1 MQLLWFLPSLAYGIM
16 LAVTTGNSF
25 LAISTIF
32 TMLIALL
39 VRYRLS
45 RRPKISTATKLRVV
59 DKDIWLDDY
68 RLPRGEF
75 FWTNEQA
82 DFVFDRLGSVS
93 PETSTLQLF
102 LTKTFQRDA
111 AALTVAFGFNDD
123 GVVQR
128 SLVEDGPHAIL
139 IGSTGSGKTELLRA
153 MLRDL
158 LAATSKPT
166 LVCIDFKGG
175 AGLDEFRTASKFFAS
190 DHDVT
195 AAQALIDWLEAELN
209 RRELEAGSEPALVI
223 AIDELGHLLGKLQTC
238 SAVLGAIAAR
248 GRSAGMHLVMT
259 NQNLVGVNRALLSN
273 VKLRLLIGNPDPV
286 DAAMLGQLARTNP
299 AQQAQ
304 QAQQAQ
310 RGIAFAQIV
319 AHGSAAEPFGFVLP
333 GFVAVAREQ
342 SSAQPP
348 PARELQP
355 LRRSTKHHREYSSQE
370 RGRHRQRRQFS
381 IRDLLSRAHT
391 AGSH

>member
-16 LAVTTGNSF
+16 LGVTTSNYF
-25 LAISTIF
+25 LAISTVF

-39 VRYRLS
+39 IRYRLS
-45 RRPKISTATKLRVV
+45 RRPKLSAATKLRVV

-68 RLPRGEF
+68 RLPRGEI
-75 FWTNEQA
+75 FWTQEQA
-82 DFVFDRLGSVS
+82 DFVFNRLGFSS
-93 PETSTLQLF
+93 TETSALQLF

-111 AALTVAFGFNDD
+111 AALNVALGFNDD

-128 SLVEDGPHAIL
+128 SLAEDGPHAIL

-153 MLRDL
+153 ILRDL

-175 AGLDEFRTASKFFAS
+175 AGLDEFRTASKCFAS
-190 DHDVT
+190 DHDLDAT
-195 AAQALIDWLEAELN
+195 ETLFDWLESELN
-209 RRELEAGSEPALVI
+209 RRELEGRTEPALVI
-223 AIDELGHLLGKLQTC
+223 AIDELGHLLGKLQKG

-286 DAAMLGQLARTNP
+286 DAAMLGQLSRIAPT
-299 AQQAQ
+299 QQAE
-304 QAQQAQ
+304 
-310 RGIAFAQIV
+310 RGLAYAQIV
-319 AHGSAAEPFGFVLP
+319 AHGSAAEPFCFVLP
-333 GFVAVAREQ
+333 GFVATSREL

-348 PARELQP
+348 PDREPQP
-355 LRRSTKHHREYSSQE
+355 PRRSTKHHRGYSSQE
-370 RGRHRQRRQFS
+370 RGRHRQRRQLS
-381 IRDLLSRAHT
+381 IRDLLSREHT

>member
-16 LAVTTGNSF
+16 LGVTTSNYF

-39 VRYRLS
+39 IRYRLS
-45 RRPKISTATKLRVV
+45 RRPKLSSATKLRVV

-68 RLPRGEF
+68 RLPRGEI
-75 FWTNEQA
+75 FWTQEQA
-82 DFVFDRLGSVS
+82 DFVFDRLGFSS
-93 PETSTLQLF
+93 TETSALQLF

-111 AALTVAFGFNDD
+111 AALNVALGFNDD

-128 SLVEDGPHAIL
+128 SLAEDGPHAIL

-158 LAATSKPT
+158 LDASSKPT

-190 DHDVT
+190 DHDLDAT
-195 AAQALIDWLEAELN
+195 QTLFDWLESELN
-209 RRELEAGSEPALVI
+209 RRELEARTEPALVI
-223 AIDELGHLLGKLQTC
+223 AIDELGHLLGKLQKG

-286 DAAMLGQLARTNP
+286 DAAMLGQLSRTGP
-299 AQQAQ
+299 AQQTE
-304 QAQQAQ
+304 
-310 RGIAFAQIV
+310 RGLAYAQIV
-319 AHGSAAEPFGFVLP
+319 AHGSAAEPFCFVLP
-333 GFVAVAREQ
+333 GFVATAIEP

-348 PARELQP
+348 PDREPQP
-355 LRRSTKHHREYSSQE
+355 LRRSTKHHREYSSPE
-370 RGRHRQRRQFS
+370 RGRHRQRRQIS
-381 IRDLLSRAHT
+381 IRDLLSREHT

>member
-16 LAVTTGNSF
+16 LGVTTSNYF

-39 VRYRLS
+39 IRYRLS
-45 RRPKISTATKLRVV
+45 RRPKLSAATKLRVV

-68 RLPRGEF
+68 RLPRGEI
-75 FWTNEQA
+75 FWTQEQA
-82 DFVFDRLGSVS
+82 DFVFNRLGFSS
-93 PETSTLQLF
+93 TETSALQLF

-111 AALTVAFGFNDD
+111 AALNVALGFNDD

-128 SLVEDGPHAIL
+128 SLAEDGPHAIL

-153 MLRDL
+153 ILRDL

-190 DHDVT
+190 DHDLSAT
-195 AAQALIDWLEAELN
+195 QTLFDWLESELN
-209 RRELEAGSEPALVI
+209 RRELEARTEPALVI
-223 AIDELGHLLGKLQTC
+223 AIDELGHLLGKLQKG

-286 DAAMLGQLARTNP
+286 DAAMLGQLSRTGP
-299 AQQAQ
+299 AQQSE
-304 QAQQAQ
+304 
-310 RGIAFAQIV
+310 RGLAYAQIV
-319 AHGSAAEPFGFVLP
+319 AHGSAAEPFCFVLP
-333 GFVAVAREQ
+333 GFEATSREP

-348 PARELQP
+348 PGREPQQP
-355 LRRSTKHHREYSSQE
+355 RRSTKHHREYSSQE
-370 RGRHRQRRQFS
+370 RGRHRQRRQIS
-381 IRDLLSRAHT
+381 IRDLLSREHT

>member
-16 LAVTTGNSF
+16 LGVTTSNYF
-25 LAISTIF
+25 LAISTVF

-39 VRYRLS
+39 IRYRLS
-45 RRPKISTATKLRVV
+45 RRPKLSPATKLRVV

-68 RLPRGEF
+68 RLPRGEI
-75 FWTNEQA
+75 FWTQEQA
-82 DFVFDRLGSVS
+82 DFVFDRLGPSS
-93 PETSTLQLF
+93 TDTSALQLF

-111 AALTVAFGFNDD
+111 AALNVALGFNDD

-128 SLVEDGPHAIL
+128 SLAEDGPHAIL

-153 MLRDL
+153 ILRDL

-195 AAQALIDWLEAELN
+195 ETQTLIDWLESELN
-209 RRELEAGSEPALVI
+209 RRELEARTEPALVI
-223 AIDELGHLLGKLQTC
+223 AIDELGHLLGKLQKG

-286 DAAMLGQLARTNP
+286 DAAMLGQLSRTGP
-299 AQQAQ
+299 AQQAE
-304 QAQQAQ
+304 
-310 RGIAFAQIV
+310 RGLAYAQIV
-319 AHGSAAEPFGFVLP
+319 AHGSAAEPFCFVLP
-333 GFVAVAREQ
+333 GFVATAIEP
-342 SSAQPP
+342 SSAHPP
-348 PARELQP
+348 PDREPQP
-355 LRRSTKHHREYSSQE
+355 LRRSTKHHREYSSQG
-370 RGRHRQRRQFS
+370 RGRHRQRRQIS
-381 IRDLLSRAHT
+381 IRDLLSREHT

>member
-16 LAVTTGNSF
+16 LGVTTSNYF

-39 VRYRLS
+39 IRYRLS
-45 RRPKISTATKLRVV
+45 RRPKLSSATKLRVV

-68 RLPRGEF
+68 RLPRGEI
-75 FWTNEQA
+75 FWTQEQA
-82 DFVFDRLGSVS
+82 DFVFNRLGFSS
-93 PETSTLQLF
+93 TETSALQLF

-111 AALTVAFGFNDD
+111 AALNVALGFNDD

-128 SLVEDGPHAIL
+128 SLAEDGPHAIL

-158 LAATSKPT
+158 LDASSKPT

-195 AAQALIDWLEAELN
+195 ATQTLIDWLESELN
-209 RRELEAGSEPALVI
+209 RRELEARTEPALVI
-223 AIDELGHLLGKLQTC
+223 AIDELGHLLGKLQKG

-286 DAAMLGQLARTNP
+286 DAAMLGQLSRTGP
-299 AQQAQ
+299 AQQTE
-304 QAQQAQ
+304 
-310 RGIAFAQIV
+310 RGLAYAQIV
-319 AHGSAAEPFGFVLP
+319 AHGSAAEPFCFVLP
-333 GFVAVAREQ
+333 GFVATSREL
-342 SSAQPP
+342 SSAQPLP
-348 PARELQP
+348 DRVPQP
-355 LRRSTKHHREYSSQE
+355 LRRSTKHHRGYSSQE
-370 RGRHRQRRQFS
+370 RGRHRQRRQIS
-381 IRDLLSRAHT
+381 IRDLLSREHT

>member
-16 LAVTTGNSF
+16 LGVTTSNYF
-25 LAISTIF
+25 LAISTVF

-39 VRYRLS
+39 IRYRLS
-45 RRPKISTATKLRVV
+45 RRPKLSAATKLRVV

-68 RLPRGEF
+68 RLPRGEI
-75 FWTNEQA
+75 FWTQEQA
-82 DFVFDRLGSVS
+82 DFVFDRLGASS
-93 PETSTLQLF
+93 TETSALQLF

-111 AALTVAFGFNDD
+111 AALNVALGFNDD

-128 SLVEDGPHAIL
+128 SLAEDGPHAIL

-158 LAATSKPT
+158 LDASSKPT

-195 AAQALIDWLEAELN
+195 ATQTLIDWLESELN
-209 RRELEAGSEPALVI
+209 RRELEARTEPALVI
-223 AIDELGHLLGKLQTC
+223 AIDELGHLLGKLQKG

-286 DAAMLGQLARTNP
+286 DAAMLGQLSRTGP
-299 AQQAQ
+299 AQQTE
-304 QAQQAQ
+304 
-310 RGIAFAQIV
+310 RGLAYAQIV
-319 AHGSAAEPFGFVLP
+319 AHGSAAEPFCFVLP
-333 GFVAVAREQ
+333 GFVATAIEP

-348 PARELQP
+348 PDREPQP
-355 LRRSTKHHREYSSQE
+355 LRRSTKHHREYSSPE
-370 RGRHRQRRQFS
+370 RGRHRQRRQIS
-381 IRDLLSRAHT
+381 IRDLLSREHT

>member
-16 LAVTTGNSF
+16 LGVTTSNYF

-39 VRYRLS
+39 IRYRLS
-45 RRPKISTATKLRVV
+45 RRPKLSSATKLRVV

-68 RLPRGEF
+68 RLPRGEI
-75 FWTNEQA
+75 FWTQEQA
-82 DFVFDRLGSVS
+82 DFVFNRLGFSS
-93 PETSTLQLF
+93 TETSALQLF

-111 AALTVAFGFNDD
+111 AALNVALGFNDD

-128 SLVEDGPHAIL
+128 SLAEDGPHAIL

-158 LAATSKPT
+158 LDASSKPT

-195 AAQALIDWLEAELN
+195 ATHTLIDWLESELN
-209 RRELEAGSEPALVI
+209 RRELEARTEPALVI
-223 AIDELGHLLGKLQTC
+223 AIDELGHLLGKLQKG

-286 DAAMLGQLARTNP
+286 DAAMLGQLSRTGP
-299 AQQAQ
+299 AQQTE
-304 QAQQAQ
+304 
-310 RGIAFAQIV
+310 RGLAYAQIV
-319 AHGSAAEPFGFVLP
+319 AHGSAAEPFCFVLP
-333 GFVAVAREQ
+333 GFVATAIEP

-348 PARELQP
+348 PDREPQP
-355 LRRSTKHHREYSSQE
+355 LRRSTKHHREYSSPE
-370 RGRHRQRRQFS
+370 RGRHRQRRQIS
-381 IRDLLSRAHT
+381 IRDLLSREHT

>member
-16 LAVTTGNSF
+16 LGVTTSNYF

-39 VRYRLS
+39 IRYRLS
-45 RRPKISTATKLRVV
+45 RRPKLSSATKLRVV

-68 RLPRGEF
+68 RLPRGEI
-75 FWTNEQA
+75 FWTQEQA
-82 DFVFDRLGSVS
+82 DFVFNRLGFSS
-93 PETSTLQLF
+93 TETSALQLF

-111 AALTVAFGFNDD
+111 AALNVALGFNDD

-128 SLVEDGPHAIL
+128 SLAEDGPHAIL

-158 LAATSKPT
+158 LDASSKPT

-195 AAQALIDWLEAELN
+195 ATQTLIDWLESELN
-209 RRELEAGSEPALVI
+209 RRELEARTEPALVI
-223 AIDELGHLLGKLQTC
+223 AIDELGHLLGKLQKG

-286 DAAMLGQLARTNP
+286 DAAMLGQLSRTGP
-299 AQQAQ
+299 AQQTE
-304 QAQQAQ
+304 
-310 RGIAFAQIV
+310 RGLAYAQIV
-319 AHGSAAEPFGFVLP
+319 AHGSAAEPFCFVLP
-333 GFVAVAREQ
+333 GFVATAIEP

-348 PARELQP
+348 PDREPQP
-355 LRRSTKHHREYSSQE
+355 LRRSTKHHREYSSPE
-370 RGRHRQRRQFS
+370 RGRHRQRRQLS

>member
-16 LAVTTGNSF
+16 LGVTTSNYF

-39 VRYRLS
+39 IRYRLS
-45 RRPKISTATKLRVV
+45 RRPKLSSATKLRVV

-68 RLPRGEF
+68 RLPRGEI
-75 FWTNEQA
+75 FWTQEQA
-82 DFVFDRLGSVS
+82 DFVFDRLGFSS
-93 PETSTLQLF
+93 TETSALQLF

-111 AALTVAFGFNDD
+111 AALNVALGFNDD

-128 SLVEDGPHAIL
+128 SLAEDGPHAIL

-158 LAATSKPT
+158 LDASSKPT

-195 AAQALIDWLEAELN
+195 ATQTLIDWLESELN
-209 RRELEAGSEPALVI
+209 RRELEARTEPALVI
-223 AIDELGHLLGKLQTC
+223 AIDELGHLLGKLQKG

-286 DAAMLGQLARTNP
+286 DAAMLGQLSRTGP
-299 AQQAQ
+299 AQQTE
-304 QAQQAQ
+304 
-310 RGIAFAQIV
+310 RGLAYAQIV
-319 AHGSAAEPFGFVLP
+319 AHGSAAEPFCFVLP
-333 GFVAVAREQ
+333 GFVATAIEP

-348 PARELQP
+348 PDREPQP
-355 LRRSTKHHREYSSQE
+355 LRRSTKHHREYSSPE
-370 RGRHRQRRQFS
+370 RGRHRQRRQIS
-381 IRDLLSRAHT
+381 IRDLLSREHT

>member
-1 MQLLWFLPSLAYGIM
+1 MQLLWFVPSLAYGIM
-16 LAVTTGNSF
+16 LGVTTSNYF
-25 LAISTIF
+25 LAISTVF

-39 VRYRLS
+39 IRYRLS
-45 RRPKISTATKLRVV
+45 RRPKLSPATKLRVI

-68 RLPRGEF
+68 RLPRGEI
-75 FWTNEQA
+75 FWTQEQA
-82 DFVFDRLGSVS
+82 DFVFDRLGSS
-93 PETSTLQLF
+93 STETSALQLF
-102 LTKTFQRDA
+102 LTKTFQRDVA
-111 AALTVAFGFNDD
+111 VLNVALGFNDD

-128 SLVEDGPHAIL
+128 SLAEDGPHAIL

-158 LAATSKPT
+158 LDATSKPT

-175 AGLDEFRTASKFFAS
+175 TGLDEFRTASKFFAS

-195 AAQALIDWLEAELN
+195 ATQTLIDWLESELN
-209 RRELEAGSEPALVI
+209 RRELEARTEPALVI
-223 AIDELGHLLGKLQTC
+223 AIDELGHLLGKLQKG

-286 DAAMLGQLARTNP
+286 DAAMLGQLSRTGP
-299 AQQAQ
+299 TQQAE
-304 QAQQAQ
+304 
-310 RGIAFAQIV
+310 RGLAFAQIV
-319 AHGSAAEPFGFVLP
+319 AHGTAAEPFCFVLP
-333 GFVAVAREQ
+333 GFVATSKEL

-348 PARELQP
+348 PDRELQP
-355 LRRSTKHHREYSSQE
+355 LRRSTKHHREYSIQV
-370 RGRHRQRRQFS
+370 RGRHRQRRQIS

>member
-16 LAVTTGNSF
+16 LGVTTSNYF

-39 VRYRLS
+39 IRYRLS
-45 RRPKISTATKLRVV
+45 RRPKLSSATKLRVV

-68 RLPRGEF
+68 RLPRGEI
-75 FWTNEQA
+75 FWTQEQA
-82 DFVFDRLGSVS
+82 DFVFNRLGFSS
-93 PETSTLQLF
+93 TETSALQLF

-111 AALTVAFGFNDD
+111 AALNVALGFNDD

-128 SLVEDGPHAIL
+128 SLAEDGPHAIL

-158 LAATSKPT
+158 LDASSKPT

-195 AAQALIDWLEAELN
+195 ATQTLIDWLESELN
-209 RRELEAGSEPALVI
+209 RRELEARTEPALVI
-223 AIDELGHLLGKLQTC
+223 AIDELGHLLGKLQKG

-286 DAAMLGQLARTNP
+286 DAAMLGQLSRTGP
-299 AQQAQ
+299 AQQTE
-304 QAQQAQ
+304 
-310 RGIAFAQIV
+310 RGLAYAQIV
-319 AHGSAAEPFGFVLP
+319 AHGSAAEPFCFVLP
-333 GFVAVAREQ
+333 GFVATAIEP

-348 PARELQP
+348 PDREPQP
-355 LRRSTKHHREYSSQE
+355 LRRSTKHHREYSSPE
-370 RGRHRQRRQFS
+370 RGRHRQRRQIS
-381 IRDLLSRAHT
+381 IRDLLSREHT

>member
-16 LAVTTGNSF
+16 LGVTTSNYF
-25 LAISTIF
+25 LAISTVF

-39 VRYRLS
+39 IRYRLS
-45 RRPKISTATKLRVV
+45 RRPKLSAATKLRVV

-68 RLPRGEF
+68 RLPRGEI
-75 FWTNEQA
+75 FWTQEQA
-82 DFVFDRLGSVS
+82 DFVFNRLGFSS
-93 PETSTLQLF
+93 TETSALQLF

-111 AALTVAFGFNDD
+111 AALNVALGFNDD

-128 SLVEDGPHAIL
+128 SLAEDGPHAIL

-153 MLRDL
+153 ILRDL
-158 LAATSKPT
+158 LAATSEPT

-190 DHDVT
+190 DHDLDAT
-195 AAQALIDWLEAELN
+195 ETLFDWLESELN
-209 RRELEAGSEPALVI
+209 RRELEARTEPALVI
-223 AIDELGHLLGKLQTC
+223 AIDELGHLLGKLQKG

-286 DAAMLGQLARTNP
+286 DAAMLGQLSRTGP
-299 AQQAQ
+299 AQQSE
-304 QAQQAQ
+304 
-310 RGIAFAQIV
+310 RGLAYAQIV
-319 AHGSAAEPFGFVLP
+319 AHGSAAEPFCFVLP
-333 GFVAVAREQ
+333 GFVATSREP

-348 PARELQP
+348 PDREPQQ

-370 RGRHRQRRQFS
+370 RGRHRQRRQIS
-381 IRDLLSRAHT
+381 IRDLLSREHT

>member
-16 LAVTTGNSF
+16 LGVTTSNYF

-39 VRYRLS
+39 IRYRLS
-45 RRPKISTATKLRVV
+45 RRPKLSPATKLRVI

-68 RLPRGEF
+68 RLPRGEI
-75 FWTNEQA
+75 FWTQEQA
-82 DFVFDRLGSVS
+82 DFVYDRLGSS
-93 PETSTLQLF
+93 STKTSALQLF

-111 AALTVAFGFNDD
+111 AALNIALGFNDD

-128 SLVEDGPHAIL
+128 SLAEDGPHAVL

-153 MLRDL
+153 ILRDL
-158 LAATSKPT
+158 LAESSKPT

-190 DHDVT
+190 DHDVNAT
-195 AAQALIDWLEAELN
+195 QTLIDWLESELN
-209 RRELEAGSEPALVI
+209 RRELEARTDPALVI
-223 AIDELGHLLGKLQTC
+223 AIDELGHLLVKLQKG

-286 DAAMLGQLARTNP
+286 DAAMLGQLSRTGP
-299 AQQAQ
+299 THQEK
-304 QAQQAQ
+304 
-310 RGIAFAQIV
+310 RGLAFAQIV
-319 AHGSAAEPFGFVLP
+319 AHGSAAEPFCFVLP
-333 GFVAVAREQ
+333 GFVAT
-342 SSAQPP
+342 S
-348 PARELQP
+348 RELSSDQLPPDRVPQP
-355 LRRSTKHHREYSSQE
+355 LRRSTTHHREYSSQE
-370 RGRHRQRRQFS
+370 RGRHRQRRQIS
-381 IRDLLSRAHT
+381 IRDLLSREHT

>member
-16 LAVTTGNSF
+16 LGVTTSNYF

-39 VRYRLS
+39 IRYRLS
-45 RRPKISTATKLRVV
+45 RRPKLSPATKLRVI

-68 RLPRGEF
+68 RLPRGEI
-75 FWTNEQA
+75 FWTQEQA
-82 DFVFDRLGSVS
+82 DFVFNRLGFSS
-93 PETSTLQLF
+93 TETSALQLF

-111 AALTVAFGFNDD
+111 AALNVALGFNDD

-128 SLVEDGPHAIL
+128 SLAEDGPHAIL

-153 MLRDL
+153 ILRDL
-158 LAATSKPT
+158 LAATSRPT

-190 DHDVT
+190 DHDLDAT
-195 AAQALIDWLEAELN
+195 QTLFDWLESELN
-209 RRELEAGSEPALVI
+209 RRELEARTEPALVI
-223 AIDELGHLLGKLQTC
+223 AIDELGHLLGKLQKG

-286 DAAMLGQLARTNP
+286 DSAMLGQLSRIGPT
-299 AQQAQ
+299 QQAE
-304 QAQQAQ
+304 
-310 RGIAFAQIV
+310 RGLAYAQIV
-319 AHGSAAEPFGFVLP
+319 AHGSAAEPFCFVLP
-333 GFVAVAREQ
+333 GFVATAIEP

-348 PARELQP
+348 PDREPQQ

-370 RGRHRQRRQFS
+370 RGRHRQRRQIS
-381 IRDLLSRAHT
+381 IRDLLSREHT

>member
-16 LAVTTGNSF
+16 LGVTTSNYF

-39 VRYRLS
+39 IRYRVS
-45 RRPKISTATKLRVV
+45 RRPKLSAATKLRVV

-68 RLPRGEF
+68 RLPRGEI
-75 FWTNEQA
+75 FWTQEQA
-82 DFVFDRLGSVS
+82 DFVFDRLGFSS
-93 PETSTLQLF
+93 TETSALQLF

-111 AALTVAFGFNDD
+111 AALNVALGFNDD

-128 SLVEDGPHAIL
+128 SLAEDGPHAIL

-158 LAATSKPT
+158 LDASSKPT

-195 AAQALIDWLEAELN
+195 ATQTLIDWLESELN
-209 RRELEAGSEPALVI
+209 RRELEARTEPALVI
-223 AIDELGHLLGKLQTC
+223 AIDELGHLLGKLQKG

-286 DAAMLGQLARTNP
+286 DAAMLGQLSRTGP
-299 AQQAQ
+299 AQQTE
-304 QAQQAQ
+304 
-310 RGIAFAQIV
+310 RGLAYAQIV
-319 AHGSAAEPFGFVLP
+319 AHGSAAEPFCFVLP
-333 GFVAVAREQ
+333 GFVATAIEP

-348 PARELQP
+348 PDREPQP
-355 LRRSTKHHREYSSQE
+355 LRRSTKHHREYSSPE
-370 RGRHRQRRQFS
+370 RGRHRQRRQIS
-381 IRDLLSRAHT
+381 IRDLLSREHT

>member
-16 LAVTTGNSF
+16 LGVTTSNYF
-25 LAISTIF
+25 LAISTVF

-39 VRYRLS
+39 IRYRLS
-45 RRPKISTATKLRVV
+45 RRPKLSAATKLRVV

-68 RLPRGEF
+68 RLPRGEI
-75 FWTNEQA
+75 FWTQEQA
-82 DFVFDRLGSVS
+82 DFVFDRLGASS
-93 PETSTLQLF
+93 TETSALQLF

-111 AALTVAFGFNDD
+111 AALNVALGFNDD

-128 SLVEDGPHAIL
+128 SLAEDGPHAIL
-139 IGSTGSGKTELLRA
+139 IGATGSGKTELLRA
-153 MLRDL
+153 MLRDF

-195 AAQALIDWLEAELN
+195 ATQTLIDWLESELN
-209 RRELEAGSEPALVI
+209 RRELEARTEPALVI
-223 AIDELGHLLGKLQTC
+223 AIDELGHLLGKLQKG

-286 DAAMLGQLARTNP
+286 DAAMLGQLSRTGP
-299 AQQAQ
+299 AQQTE
-304 QAQQAQ
+304 
-310 RGIAFAQIV
+310 RGLAYAQIV
-319 AHGSAAEPFGFVLP
+319 AHGSAAEPFCFVLP
-333 GFVAVAREQ
+333 GFVATAIEP

-348 PARELQP
+348 PDREPQP
-355 LRRSTKHHREYSSQE
+355 LRRSTKHHREYSSPE
-370 RGRHRQRRQFS
+370 RGRHRQRRQIS
-381 IRDLLSRAHT
+381 IRDLLSREHT

>member
-16 LAVTTGNSF
+16 LGVTTSNYF

-39 VRYRLS
+39 IRYRLS
-45 RRPKISTATKLRVV
+45 RRPKLSSATKLRVV

-68 RLPRGEF
+68 RLPRGEI
-75 FWTNEQA
+75 FWTQEQA
-82 DFVFDRLGSVS
+82 DFVFDRLGSS
-93 PETSTLQLF
+93 STETSALQLF

-111 AALTVAFGFNDD
+111 AALNVALGFNDD

-153 MLRDL
+153 MLRDF

-175 AGLDEFRTASKFFAS
+175 AGLEEFRTASKFFAS

-195 AAQALIDWLEAELN
+195 ATQTLIDWLESELN
-209 RRELEAGSEPALVI
+209 RRELEVRTEPALVI
-223 AIDELGHLLGKLQTC
+223 AIDELGHLIGKLQKG

-286 DAAMLGQLARTNP
+286 DAAMLGQLSRTGP
-299 AQQAQ
+299 AQQAG
-304 QAQQAQ
+304 
-310 RGIAFAQIV
+310 RGIAYAQIV
-319 AHGSAAEPFGFVLP
+319 AHGSAAEPFCFVLP
-333 GFVAVAREQ
+333 GFVATSREL

-348 PARELQP
+348 RDRVPQP
-355 LRRSTKHHREYSSQE
+355 LRRSIKHHREYSSQE
-370 RGRHRQRRQFS
+370 RGRHRQRRQIS

>member
-1 MQLLWFLPSLAYGIM
+1 LPSLAYGIM
-16 LAVTTGNSF
+16 LGVTTSNYF

-39 VRYRLS
+39 IRYRLS
-45 RRPKISTATKLRVV
+45 RRPKLSPATKLRVI

-68 RLPRGEF
+68 RLPRGEI
-75 FWTNEQA
+75 FWTQEQA
-82 DFVFDRLGSVS
+82 DFVFDRLGFSS
-93 PETSTLQLF
+93 TETSALQLF

-111 AALTVAFGFNDD
+111 AALNAALGFNDD

-128 SLVEDGPHAIL
+128 SLAEDGPHVIL

-153 MLRDL
+153 ILRDL

-190 DHDVT
+190 DHDLDAT
-195 AAQALIDWLEAELN
+195 ETLFDWLESELN
-209 RRELEAGSEPALVI
+209 RRELEARTEPALVI
-223 AIDELGHLLGKLQTC
+223 AIDELGHLLGKLQKG

-286 DAAMLGQLARTNP
+286 DAAMLGQLSRTGP
-299 AQQAQ
+299 ALQTE
-304 QAQQAQ
+304 
-310 RGIAFAQIV
+310 RGLAYAQIV
-319 AHGSAAEPFGFVLP
+319 AHGSAAEPFCFVLP
-333 GFVAVAREQ
+333 GFVATAIEP

-348 PARELQP
+348 PDREPQP
-355 LRRSTKHHREYSSQE
+355 LRRSTKHHREYSSQG
-370 RGRHRQRRQFS
+370 RGRHRQRRQLS
-381 IRDLLSRAHT
+381 IRDLLSREHT

>member
-1 MQLLWFLPSLAYGIM
+1 M
-16 LAVTTGNSF
+16 LGVTTSNYF

-39 VRYRLS
+39 IRYRLS
-45 RRPKISTATKLRVV
+45 RRPKLSAATKLRVV

-68 RLPRGEF
+68 RLPRGEI
-75 FWTNEQA
+75 FWTQEQA
-82 DFVFDRLGSVS
+82 DFVFNRLGFSS
-93 PETSTLQLF
+93 TETSALQLF

-111 AALTVAFGFNDD
+111 AALNVALGFNDD

-128 SLVEDGPHAIL
+128 SLAEDGPHAIL

-158 LAATSKPT
+158 LDASSKPT

-195 AAQALIDWLEAELN
+195 ATQTLIDWLESELN
-209 RRELEAGSEPALVI
+209 RRELEARTEPALVI
-223 AIDELGHLLGKLQTC
+223 AIDELGHLLGKLQKG

-286 DAAMLGQLARTNP
+286 DAAMLGQLSRTGP
-299 AQQAQ
+299 AQQTE
-304 QAQQAQ
+304 
-310 RGIAFAQIV
+310 RGLAYAQIV
-319 AHGSAAEPFGFVLP
+319 AHGSAAEPFCFVLP
-333 GFVAVAREQ
+333 GFVATAIEP

-348 PARELQP
+348 PDREPQP
-355 LRRSTKHHREYSSQE
+355 LRRSTKHHREYSSPE
-370 RGRHRQRRQFS
+370 RGRHRQRRQIS
-381 IRDLLSRAHT
+381 IRDLLSREHT

>member
-16 LAVTTGNSF
+16 LGVTTSNYF

-39 VRYRLS
+39 IRYRLS
-45 RRPKISTATKLRVV
+45 RRPKLSPATKLRVI

-68 RLPRGEF
+68 RLPRGEI
-75 FWTNEQA
+75 FWTQEQA
-82 DFVFDRLGSVS
+82 DFVFDRLGSS
-93 PETSTLQLF
+93 STETSALQLF

-111 AALTVAFGFNDD
+111 AALNVALGFNDD

-128 SLVEDGPHAIL
+128 SLAEDGPHAIL

-153 MLRDL
+153 ILRDL

-175 AGLDEFRTASKFFAS
+175 AGLDEFRLASKFFAS
-190 DHDVT
+190 DHDLSAT
-195 AAQALIDWLEAELN
+195 QTLFDWLESELN
-209 RRELEAGSEPALVI
+209 RRELEARTEPALVI
-223 AIDELGHLLGKLQTC
+223 AIDELGHLLGKLQNG

-248 GRSAGMHLVMT
+248 GRSAGMNLVMT

-286 DAAMLGQLARTNP
+286 DAAMLGQLSRTGP
-299 AQQAQ
+299 AQKAE
-304 QAQQAQ
+304 
-310 RGIAFAQIV
+310 RGLAYAQIV
-319 AHGSAAEPFGFVLP
+319 AHGSAAEPFCFVLP
-333 GFVAVAREQ
+333 GFVATSREP

-348 PARELQP
+348 PDREPQQ

-370 RGRHRQRRQFS
+370 RGRHRQRRQIS
-381 IRDLLSRAHT
+381 IRDLLSREHT

>member
-16 LAVTTGNSF
+16 LGVTTSNYF
-25 LAISTIF
+25 LAISTVF

-39 VRYRLS
+39 IRYRLS
-45 RRPKISTATKLRVV
+45 RRPKLSPATKLRVV

-68 RLPRGEF
+68 RLPRGEI
-75 FWTNEQA
+75 FWTQEQA
-82 DFVFDRLGSVS
+82 DFVFDRLAPSS
-93 PETSTLQLF
+93 TDTSALQLF
-102 LTKTFQRDA
+102 LTKTFQRDT
-111 AALTVAFGFNDD
+111 AALNVALGFNDD

-128 SLVEDGPHAIL
+128 SLAEDGPHAIL

-153 MLRDL
+153 ILRDL

-195 AAQALIDWLEAELN
+195 ETQTLIDWLESELN
-209 RRELEAGSEPALVI
+209 RRELEARTEPALVI
-223 AIDELGHLLGKLQTC
+223 AIDELGHLLGKLQKG

-286 DAAMLGQLARTNP
+286 DAAMLGQLSRTGP
-299 AQQAQ
+299 ALQTE
-304 QAQQAQ
+304 
-310 RGIAFAQIV
+310 RGLAYAQIV
-319 AHGSAAEPFGFVLP
+319 AHGSAAEPFCFVLP
-333 GFVAVAREQ
+333 GFVATAIEP

-348 PARELQP
+348 PDREPQP
-355 LRRSTKHHREYSSQE
+355 LRRSTKHHREYSSQG
-370 RGRHRQRRQFS
+370 RGRHRQRRQIS
-381 IRDLLSRAHT
+381 IRDLLSREHT

>member
-16 LAVTTGNSF
+16 LAVTTGNYF
-25 LAISTIF
+25 LAVSTIF
-32 TMLIALL
+32 TMLVALL
-39 VRYRLS
+39 IRYRLS
-45 RRPKISTATKLRVV
+45 RRPKLSAATKLRVV

-68 RLPRGEF
+68 RLPRGEI
-75 FWTNEQA
+75 FWTSEQA
-82 DFVFDRLGSVS
+82 DFVFDRLGPVS
-93 PETSTLQLF
+93 AETSTLQLF

-111 AALTVAFGFNDD
+111 AALNVALGFNDD

-175 AGLDEFRTASKFFAS
+175 AGLDEFRTASTFFAS

-195 AAQALIDWLEAELN
+195 ATQTLIDWLESELN
-209 RRELEAGSEPALVI
+209 RRELEARPEPALVI

-286 DAAMLGQLARTNP
+286 DAAMLGQLARTIP
-299 AQQAQ
+299 AQQAE
-304 QAQQAQ
+304 
-310 RGIAFAQIV
+310 RGIAYAQIV
-319 AHGSAAEPFGFVLP
+319 AHGSAAEPFCFVLP
-333 GFVAVAREQ
+333 GFIATAREP

-355 LRRSTKHHREYSSQE
+355 LRRSTKHHREYSTQE

>member
-16 LAVTTGNSF
+16 LGVTTSNYF

-39 VRYRLS
+39 IRYRLS
-45 RRPKISTATKLRVV
+45 RRPKLSAATKLRVV

-68 RLPRGEF
+68 RLPRGEI
-75 FWTNEQA
+75 FWTQEQA
-82 DFVFDRLGSVS
+82 DFVFNRLGFSS
-93 PETSTLQLF
+93 TETSALQLF

-111 AALTVAFGFNDD
+111 AALNVALGFNDD
-123 GVVQR
+123 WVVQR
-128 SLVEDGPHAIL
+128 SLAEDGPHAIL

-153 MLRDL
+153 MLRDV

-190 DHDVT
+190 DHDLDAT
-195 AAQALIDWLEAELN
+195 QALFDWLETELN
-209 RRELEAGSEPALVI
+209 RRELEARTEPALVI
-223 AIDELGHLLGKLQTC
+223 AIDELGHLLGKLQKG

-273 VKLRLLIGNPDPV
+273 VKMRLLIGNPDPV
-286 DAAMLGQLARTNP
+286 DAAMLGQLSRTGP
-299 AQQAQ
+299 AQQVE
-304 QAQQAQ
+304 
-310 RGIAFAQIV
+310 RGLAYAQIV
-319 AHGSAAEPFGFVLP
+319 AHGSAAEPFCFVLP
-333 GFVAVAREQ
+333 GFVATAIEP

-348 PARELQP
+348 PDREPQP
-355 LRRSTKHHREYSSQE
+355 LRRSTKHHREYSSQG
-370 RGRHRQRRQFS
+370 RGRHRQRRQIS
-381 IRDLLSRAHT
+381 IRDLLSREHT

>member
-16 LAVTTGNSF
+16 LGVTTSNYF

-39 VRYRLS
+39 IRYRVS
-45 RRPKISTATKLRVV
+45 RRPKLSAATKLRVV

-68 RLPRGEF
+68 RLPRGEI
-75 FWTNEQA
+75 FWTQEQA
-82 DFVFDRLGSVS
+82 DFVFNRLGFSS
-93 PETSTLQLF
+93 TETSALQLF

-111 AALTVAFGFNDD
+111 AALNVALGFNDD

-128 SLVEDGPHAIL
+128 SLAEDGPHAIL

-158 LAATSKPT
+158 LDASSKPT

-195 AAQALIDWLEAELN
+195 ATQTLIDWLESELN
-209 RRELEAGSEPALVI
+209 RRELEARTEPALVI
-223 AIDELGHLLGKLQTC
+223 AIDELGHLLGKLQKG

-286 DAAMLGQLARTNP
+286 DAAMLGQLSRTGP
-299 AQQAQ
+299 AQQTE
-304 QAQQAQ
+304 
-310 RGIAFAQIV
+310 RGLAYAQIV
-319 AHGSAAEPFGFVLP
+319 AHGSAAEPFCFVLP
-333 GFVAVAREQ
+333 GFVATAIEP

-348 PARELQP
+348 PDREPQP
-355 LRRSTKHHREYSSQE
+355 LRRSTKHHREYSSPE
-370 RGRHRQRRQFS
+370 RGRHRQRRQLS

>member
-1 MQLLWFLPSLAYGIM
+1 MQLLWFLPSLAYGVM
-16 LAVTTGNSF
+16 LGVTTSNYF

-32 TMLIALL
+32 TMVIALL
-39 VRYRLS
+39 IRYRLS
-45 RRPKISTATKLRVV
+45 RRPKLGPATKLRVV

-68 RLPRGEF
+68 RLPRGEI
-75 FWTNEQA
+75 FWTQEQSN
-82 DFVFDRLGSVS
+82 FVFDQLGSS
-93 PETSTLQLF
+93 STETSALQLF

-111 AALTVAFGFNDD
+111 AALNVALGFNDD

-128 SLVEDGPHAIL
+128 SLAEDGPHAIL

-175 AGLDEFRTASKFFAS
+175 AGLDEFRSASKFFAS

-195 AAQALIDWLEAELN
+195 ATETLIDWLESELN
-209 RRELEAGSEPALVI
+209 RRELDARPQPALVI
-223 AIDELGHLLGKLQTC
+223 AIDELGHLLGKIQKC
-238 SAVLGAIAAR
+238 SVVLGAIAAR
-248 GRSAGMHLVMT
+248 GRSAGMHLLMT

-273 VKLRLLIGNPDPV
+273 VKLRFLIGNPDPV
-286 DAAMLGQLARTNP
+286 DAAMLGQLSRNGP
-299 AQQAQ
+299 AHQAE
-304 QAQQAQ
+304 
-310 RGIAFAQIV
+310 RGLAFAQIV
-319 AHGSAAEPFGFVLP
+319 AHGSAAEPFCFVLP
-333 GFVAVAREQ
+333 GFAADVTEQ

-348 PARELQP
+348 PDREPQP

-370 RGRHRQRRQFS
+370 RGRHRQRRQLS

-391 AGSH
+391 AASH